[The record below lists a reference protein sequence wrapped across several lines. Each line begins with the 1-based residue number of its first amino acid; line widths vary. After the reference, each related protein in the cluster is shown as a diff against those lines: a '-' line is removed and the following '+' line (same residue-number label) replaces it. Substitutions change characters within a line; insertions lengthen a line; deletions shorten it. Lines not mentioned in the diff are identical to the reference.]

1 MTWAA
6 FFMIFASAGLHASWN
21 LIAKKSHMNHAFYTA
36 LVLVDMLMG
45 AWIWFCLPLAL
56 SSLRPSFFL
65 FAAGSALSETC
76 YCIGLIMA
84 YRKMDMS
91 AAYPMMRS
99 LPLIFTAL
107 FTALMGIGERL
118 SGVTL
123 IGMATVFA
131 GCLIMPLY
139 KFSDFRIS
147 SYLDFKILFV
157 LLAALGTTFYTI
169 CDSEAQRVLTDCAPQ
184 LSETMVTCVYY
195 EFRHVAVFLS
205 VGTLTLALPF
215 ARAEVAE
222 LRRHG
227 WGAAVLAGVFAGL
240 TYYLVLL
247 AMNPKFVSNVSYV
260 QAFRQLGLV
269 IGMLEGIF
277 ILKERCTLTR
287 VLGIVLIVSGLV
299 LTVIK
304 PGDKADPAEKGRA
317 ETKVE
322 NAVPAS
328 TMEK

>member
-1 MTWAA
+1 MTLAA
-6 FFMIFASAGLHASWN
+6 FILIFLSAGMHASWN
-21 LIAKKSHMNHAFYTA
+21 LIAKKSHMNLAFYAT

-56 SSLRPSFFL
+56 SDLTPEFYL
-65 FAAGSALSETC
+65 AAVGSALGETC

-107 FTALMGIGERL
+107 FTALLGIGETL
-118 SGVTL
+118 SPL
-123 IGMATVFA
+123 ALFGMATVFA
-131 GCLIMPLY
+131 GCVIMPLA
-139 KFSDFRIS
+139 KFSDFRLS
-147 SYLDFKILFV
+147 SYLDRKILFV
-157 LLAALGTTFYTI
+157 LMAALGTTVYTI
-169 CDSEAQRVLTDCAPQ
+169 CDSEAQKEMTSCASW
-184 LSETMVTCVYY
+184 LSKTMISCTYY

-215 ARAEVAE
+215 ARAEVGE

-227 WGAAVLAGVFAGL
+227 WGAAALAGLFAGL
-240 TYYLVLL
+240 TYLLVLL
-247 AMNPKFVSNVSYV
+247 AMNYVDNVSYV

-287 VLGIVLIVSGLV
+287 VVGIVLIISGLV
-299 LTVIK
+299 MTVI
-304 PGDKADPAEKGRA
+304 E
-317 ETKVE
+317 
-322 NAVPAS
+322 
-328 TMEK
+328 

>member
-1 MTWAA
+1 MTFYA
-6 FFMIFASAGLHASWN
+6 FILIFLSAGLHASWN
-21 LIAKKSHMNHAFYTA
+21 LIAKKSHMNLAFYAT

-45 AWIWFCLPLAL
+45 AWIWFRLPLAL
-56 SSLRPSFFL
+56 SELTPKFYL
-65 FAAGSALSETC
+65 TVVGSALGETC

-107 FTALMGIGERL
+107 FTAVFDFGDPL
-118 SGVTL
+118 SPLAL

-131 GCLIMPLY
+131 GCVVMPLN
-139 KFSDFRIS
+139 KFSDFRLS
-147 SYLDFKILFV
+147 NYLDKKIAFV
-157 LLAALGTTFYTI
+157 LMAALGATAYTI
-169 CDSEAQRVLTDCAPQ
+169 FDSEAQKVLTACAPK
-184 LSETMVTCVYY
+184 LSETMITCVYY

-215 ARAEVAE
+215 ARAEIAG

-227 WGAAVLAGVFAGL
+227 WGAAALAGVFAGL
-240 TYYLVLL
+240 TYFLVLL
-247 AMNPKFVSNVSYV
+247 AMNPRFVSNVSYV

-287 VLGIVLIVSGLV
+287 VTGIFLIVSGLV
-299 LTVIK
+299 MTVIK
-304 PGDKADPAEKGRA
+304 L
-317 ETKVE
+317 
-322 NAVPAS
+322 
-328 TMEK
+328 

>member
-6 FFMIFASAGLHASWN
+6 FILIFLSAGMHASWN
-21 LIAKKSHMNHAFYTA
+21 LIAKKSHMNLAFYTS

-45 AWIWFCLPLAL
+45 AWIWFRLPLAL
-56 SSLRPSFFL
+56 SELTPRFYL
-65 FAAGSALSETC
+65 NAVGSALGETC

-107 FTALMGIGERL
+107 VTALLGIGEKL
-118 SGVTL
+118 SGLAL

-131 GCLIMPLY
+131 GCMIMPLN
-139 KFSDFRIS
+139 KFSDFRLS
-147 SYLDFKILFV
+147 SYLDRKIVFV
-157 LLAALGTTFYTI
+157 LMAALGTTTYTI
-169 CDSEAQRVLTDCAPQ
+169 FDSEALRVLTKCAPE
-184 LSETMVTCVYY
+184 LSKTMISCTYY
-195 EFRHVAVFLS
+195 EFRHVAVFMS
-205 VGTLTLALPF
+205 VGTLTLVLPF

-227 WGAAVLAGVFAGL
+227 WGAAALAGVFAGL
-240 TYYLVLL
+240 TYFLVLL
-247 AMNPKFVSNVSYV
+247 AMNYVTNVSYV

-269 IGMLEGIF
+269 IGMLEGFF

-299 LTVIK
+299 LTVID
-304 PGDKADPAEKGRA
+304 PDVVNEWFGFLRNKAA
-317 ETKVE
+317 
-322 NAVPAS
+322 
-328 TMEK
+328 M